1 MHFLLILFLLAG
13 KRVLGAEF
21 AVSSSSVTNPLGGR
35 GTDSTSSSPLT
46 NSFQTLT
53 SVAYSDVVHSHQLQ
67 YSDPGYVT
75 LFVKERGSERILLC
89 LSKNT
94 PCSARFDDEGNK
106 IIVSG
111 ERIDLEGYYGFENLL
126 QLEKP
131 QGVGYIATVFLI
143 NERTYRMSSAVQFS
157 SKFGTKLRLTCQY
170 GVFKVR
176 PDWWHLRSKCQL
188 RLRRKFLWPSL

>member
-1 MHFLLILFLLAG
+1 MLVLSMLAG
-13 KRVLGAEF
+13 TRVLGAEF

-35 GTDSTSSSPLT
+35 GTDSTSGPPLT
-46 NSFQTLT
+46 NSYQTLT
-53 SVAYSDVVHSHQLQ
+53 TVVYADVVHTHQLQ

-75 LFVKERGSERILLC
+75 VFVKERGSERILLC

-111 ERIDLEGYYGFENLL
+111 EKIDLDGYYGFENLL

-131 QGVGYIATVFLI
+131 QGDGYVTTVFLI
-143 NERTYRMSSAVQFS
+143 NERTYRMSSAVEIS
-157 SKFGTKLRLTCQY
+157 SKIAT
-170 GVFKVR
+170 
-176 PDWWHLRSKCQL
+176 
-188 RLRRKFLWPSL
+188 